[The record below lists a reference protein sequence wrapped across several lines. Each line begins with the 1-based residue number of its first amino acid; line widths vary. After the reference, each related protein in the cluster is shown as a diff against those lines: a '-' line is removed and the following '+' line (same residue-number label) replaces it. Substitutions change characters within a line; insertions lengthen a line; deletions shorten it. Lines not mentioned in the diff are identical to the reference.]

1 MMEFKCMWNTEPV
14 TECPPVQELNRLRA
28 DVRRLEEENRWLE
41 EENRKLGKYQMA
53 VERMGK
59 FGELFLPTEG
69 GDPPGP
75 MGMPGTGTLER
86 AALAMGTITDTRG
99 EDWVPV
105 QKCVLKDL
113 FQNIRD
119 LQRRAAE
126 AFQEKDPSPVCAP
139 VRDDREETK

>member
-1 MMEFKCMWNTEPV
+1 
-14 TECPPVQELNRLRA
+14 
-28 DVRRLEEENRWLE
+28 
-41 EENRKLGKYQMA
+41 
-53 VERMGK
+53 
-59 FGELFLPTEG
+59 
-69 GDPPGP
+69 

-126 AFQEKDPSPVCAP
+126 RTHPQSAEADSSPRGGAGRGKP
-139 VRDDREETK
+139 LPYKRTKEGKTK